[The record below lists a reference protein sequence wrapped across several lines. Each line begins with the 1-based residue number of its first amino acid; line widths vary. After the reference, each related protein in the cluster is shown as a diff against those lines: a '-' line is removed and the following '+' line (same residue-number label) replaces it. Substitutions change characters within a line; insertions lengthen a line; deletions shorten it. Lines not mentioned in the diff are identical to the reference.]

1 MRKRILTKQVAVM
14 LSEEL
19 YHQVIEATDQA
30 EISVSEFVRE
40 AIQEKIDQIKGEEN
54 NG

>member
-19 YHQVIEATDQA
+19 YHQIIEATDRA
-30 EISVSEFVRE
+30 EISISQFVRE
-40 AIQEKIDQIKGEEN
+40 SVEDKIDQIKGEEN
-54 NG
+54 DE